1 MFVDSGVASFHAA
14 AIAAEVCSAGLCSL
28 CSSAC
33 DFCGDDGKLLKRVS
47 LKSCA
52 LMSREADRSH
62 LQFCLLLFDGTR
74 TFFLYAHES
83 VAVAAASIAH
93 RNKLF
98 FLFFENGKR
107 YWLAVRCRWPQGVL
121 LGPARVEIAKVDSFL
136 IFFFFLASL
145 AVHNEAFI
153 FLRASIFIPLFSAVC
168 SLLFL
173 AGTFGQCDPTR

>member
-52 LMSREADRSH
+52 LMSREADRSR
-62 LQFCLLLFDGTR
+62 LQFCLLLVDGTC
-74 TFFLYAHES
+74 TFFLYAHKS

-107 YWLAVRCRWPQGVL
+107 YWLAVRCHWPQGVL
-121 LGPARVEIAKVDSFL
+121 LGPVRVEIAKVDSFL
-136 IFFFFLASL
+136 IFFFFSW
-145 AVHNEAFI
+145 
-153 FLRASIFIPLFSAVC
+153 PLLLYITRHSFSYV
-168 SLLFL
+168 LLFL
-173 AGTFGQCDPTR
+173 FRCFLPSVVSCS